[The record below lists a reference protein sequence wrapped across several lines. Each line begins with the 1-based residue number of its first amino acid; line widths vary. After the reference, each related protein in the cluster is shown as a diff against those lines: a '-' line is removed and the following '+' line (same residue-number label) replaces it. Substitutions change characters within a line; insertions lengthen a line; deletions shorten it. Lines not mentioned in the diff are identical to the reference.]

1 MIDNPHQSD
10 LVVNIYSSI
19 NALIDYKCFRDEY
32 TDKDGFISYSLSKRF
47 NQSWLV
53 YNSFSRVA
61 PETFHSDYLRLSL
74 DAQNCYISVIFVD
87 PSYFCS
93 SLNDIDVFIH
103 TLLNINRVLK
113 RKILI
118 MVSKFPEN
126 TIDEYYAKHIG
137 SLAGSVSG
145 NLAAGIILQNSL
157 TSLGFVDL
165 LVNWIVQ
172 L

>member
-19 NALIDYKCFRDEY
+19 NALIDYKYLKDEY
-32 TDKDGFISYSLSKRF
+32 TDKDGIISYSLSKRF
-47 NQSWLV
+47 SQSWLV
-53 YNSFSRVA
+53 YNIFSRVA
-61 PETFHSDYLRLSL
+61 PETFHSDYLRLSH
-74 DAQNCYISVIFVD
+74 DAQNCYISVIFVN

-93 SLNDIDVFIH
+93 SLKDTDVFIH

-118 MVSKFPEN
+118 MVSKSPEN
-126 TIDEYYAKHIG
+126 SINEYYAKYIG
-137 SLAGSVSG
+137 SLASSASS
-145 NLAAGIILQNSL
+145 NLAAGIILRKSL
-157 TSLGFVDL
+157 SSLGFVDL
-165 LVNWIVQ
+165 LANWIVQ